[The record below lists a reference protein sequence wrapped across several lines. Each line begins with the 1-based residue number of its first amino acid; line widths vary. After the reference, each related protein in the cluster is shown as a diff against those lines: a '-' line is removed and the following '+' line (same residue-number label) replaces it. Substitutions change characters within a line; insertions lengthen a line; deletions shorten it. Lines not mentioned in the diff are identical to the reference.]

1 MAKRGKALEQLIM
14 AIQDTIK
21 DCPNTTIQTNVLLKN
36 SLGIDREV
44 DILVTEQHTDRTINI
59 AYECKD
65 YTSSNKKVD
74 IQVLDAMFG
83 KYSLMPNID
92 RKVLVSR
99 TGFTANVHK
108 LAPILGIELHS
119 LNKIAVKEIL
129 NNGNHPCRITPLFEL
144 KAITL
149 VTSIETQDTHI
160 NINIKGDIND
170 EVLREVAS
178 HCFCSLSEERRVE
191 LMMKYIR
198 NDRKPFEETIN
209 FRKKTN
215 DITVKIAHIGECGIE
230 YIAITSAVWFDE
242 DEYKLVSMETSSID
256 GDEVNIKHHQ
266 CSTGNMVE
274 EIATNNTFM
283 LYIKDGDDSL
293 RRFNVSHIE

>member
-21 DCPNTTIQTNVLLKN
+21 DCPNTTIQTNVLLRN
-36 SLGIDREV
+36 SLGVYREV

-83 KYSLMPNID
+83 KYSLMPTID

-99 TGFTANVHK
+99 TGFTASAYK
-108 LAPILGIELHS
+108 MAPILGLELHS
-119 LNKIAVKEIL
+119 LDKTSIEETL
-129 NNGNHPCRITPLFEL
+129 NSDNHLRMITPLFEL
-144 KAITL
+144 KAIEL
-149 VTSIETQDTHI
+149 VTWLDASDARV
-160 NINIKGDIND
+160 NINIKGNIND
-170 EVLREVAS
+170 EVLRDLAS
-178 HCFCSLSEERRVE
+178 QCFRSLSEQRRVE

-198 NDRKPFEETIN
+198 NDRQPFEETIN

-215 DITVKIAHIGECGIE
+215 DITVDIANLGEREIE
-230 YIAITSAVWFDE
+230 YIAITSDVWFDE
-242 DEYKLVSMETSSID
+242 DEYKLVSMETSSINGD
-256 GDEVNIKHHQ
+256 GVKIRHYQ
-266 CSTGNMVE
+266 CSTGYMVE
-274 EIATNNTFM
+274 EIATNEKHM
-283 LYIKDGDDSL
+283 LYIKDTDDSL